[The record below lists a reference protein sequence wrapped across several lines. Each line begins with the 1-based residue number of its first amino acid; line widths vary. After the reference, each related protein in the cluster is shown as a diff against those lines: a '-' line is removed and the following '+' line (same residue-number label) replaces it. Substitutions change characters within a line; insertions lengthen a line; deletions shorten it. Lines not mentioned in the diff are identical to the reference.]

1 LLLSE
6 DMPIS
11 SETAAST
18 IQNAGCCKNST
29 VMGVGVPLA

>member
-18 IQNAGCCKNST
+18 IQKAGCCRNST

>member
-1 LLLSE
+1 LLFSGE
-6 DMPIS
+6 RPIS

-18 IQNAGCCKNST
+18 IQNAGCCRNST